1 MLYAKAK
8 SGAIT
13 QYPYGLSDLRSDNY
27 STSFPNDSLTRADTR
42 AAYDIVEVN
51 EAAAAVKLGWN
62 PVEATPTWDGSQWN
76 QAWTHVAK
84 EATDLSDSEITA
96 VAQPVK
102 EGFSYE
108 QGAPELK
115 ADDKWYQTWVESE
128 NDWQMNRR
136 QAYGEAGTQIE
147 YITENGLAA
156 WQTKVDEIKTKYPK
170 A

>member
-51 EAAAAVKLGWN
+51 EAAAAVKLGWR

-84 EATDLSDSEITA
+84 EATALSADEITA

-102 EGFSYE
+102 DGFSYE
-108 QGAPELK
+108 GGAPELDGDVWK
-115 ADDKWYQTWVESE
+115 QTWVESE
-128 NDWQMNRR
+128 NDWKMNRL
-136 QAYGEAGTQIE
+136 QAYGEPSAQIE
-147 YITENGLAA
+147 FITEQGLAA

>member
-84 EATDLSDSEITA
+84 EATSLADNEITA

-102 EGFSYE
+102 DGFSYE
-108 QGAPELK
+108 GGAPELDGDVWK
-115 ADDKWYQTWVESE
+115 QTWVESE
-128 NDWQMNRR
+128 NDWKMNRL
-136 QAYGEAGTQIE
+136 QAYGEPSAQIE
-147 YITENGLAA
+147 FITEQGLAA